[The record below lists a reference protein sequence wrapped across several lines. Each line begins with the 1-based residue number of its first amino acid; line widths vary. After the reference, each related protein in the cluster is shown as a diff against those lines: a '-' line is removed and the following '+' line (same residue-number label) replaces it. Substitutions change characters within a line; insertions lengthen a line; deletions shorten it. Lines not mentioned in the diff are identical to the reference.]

1 MIQKQEITSYAS
13 LLVRM
18 EVLKAE
24 RKLHENNL
32 DELSKEF
39 VESLNPTKKIKGF
52 LNVMAADKEVQTNIS
67 KIAVKAG
74 TDFLIGKTFG
84 KYRTIAGFVGS
95 LILENVSSGFL
106 NKRIYNLLNSVKKTT
121 LSK

>member
-52 LNVMAADKEVQTNIS
+52 LNVMAADKEVQTDIS

-106 NKRIYNLLNSVKKTT
+106 NKRIYNLINSVKKTT

>member
-52 LNVMAADKEVQTNIS
+52 LNVMAADKEVQTDIS

-95 LILENVSSGFL
+95 LILENVSTGFL
-106 NKRIYNLLNSVKKTT
+106 NKRIYNLINSVKKTT